1 VTWLLDTCVLSD
13 VARGEPGSL
22 ARLKATPPSAIAV
35 SAITVMEVEYGLAK
49 APSRVAR
56 LGPLM
61 RALLGAVTVIP
72 FDAGD
77 ARACA
82 SLRAS
87 LEEKGRPIGAYDI
100 LIAGSALA
108 RGLVLV
114 TSNVGEFG
122 RVSGLRVENWR
133 AHSAAPRR

>member
-1 VTWLLDTCVLSD
+1 MDCGRRFAPSVPGGMCVMPKM
-13 VARGEPGSL
+13 G
-22 ARLKATPPSAIAV
+22 
-35 SAITVMEVEYGLAK
+35 VEYGLAK
-49 APSRVAR
+49 ALPRMAR

-61 RALLGAVTVIP
+61 RALLGAATVIHY
-72 FDAGD
+72 DARD
-77 ARACA
+77 ARASA

-114 TSNVGEFG
+114 TSNVGEFA

-133 AHSAAPRR
+133 ASLAAPRR